1 MFQPEASLT
10 GEEAATLSFV
20 RKLGQ
25 ARRDTPALRRGTY
38 VSLSVTEDTL
48 VFGRKVSQ
56 GNAAVVALT
65 RQATPAQAT
74 FEVNAALGWAPGTV
88 VSDALGG
95 PSATVAGDGTLT
107 LNVPAGGAMVV
118 RP

>member
-1 MFQPEASLT
+1 M
-10 GEEAATLSFV
+10 
-20 RKLGQ
+20 
-25 ARRDTPALRRGTY
+25 
-38 VSLSVTEDTL
+38 TEDTL